1 MQREVSESFKLIM
14 AASVWHSEMR
24 SLLSRD
30 ISEDHFLEN
39 IYIVCLAAA
48 CTRGKMFFCL
58 LLELMT
64 VSVMLYVD
72 HI

>member
-14 AASVWHSEMR
+14 AAIVWHSEMR
-24 SLLSRD
+24 SLLSIE

-39 IYIVCLAAA
+39 IYIVCLAASMH
-48 CTRGKMFFCL
+48 GKMFFCL

>member
-14 AASVWHSEMR
+14 AAIVWHSEMR
-24 SLLSRD
+24 SLLSIE

-39 IYIVCLAAA
+39 IYIVCLAASSMH
-48 CTRGKMFFCL
+48 GKMFLCL